1 MSDKQLFY
9 AFLLSIGLLGLFGYV
24 VFTKSA
30 EMGLENLPVQTGIA
44 DTSATEYWHAPD
56 ISTLENHPDKE
67 SILYGKDLIV
77 RTAYYLGPKG
87 SVAQT
92 TNGMN
97 CQNCHLDAGTK
108 VFGNN
113 YGSVFATYPKYRPR
127 SGTKENIQKRITD
140 CFERSLNGKAPDS
153 SSAEMKAIVAYI
165 NWLGKDV
172 AKGEKANGSGFKEVA
187 FLDRPADP
195 VKGKTV
201 YAQKCQSCHQLNGE
215 GLKAADGIL
224 YTYPPLWGEH
234 SYNIGA
240 GLYRLASFAKY
251 VRYNM
256 PFGAS
261 YLNTQLSDE
270 EAWDLAAFVN
280 SQPRPSKDLK
290 KDWPK
295 TEEKP
300 FDHPFG
306 PYADG
311 FTEVQ
316 HKYGPFQPIKDKLDA
331 IRKQKE
337 AAKQKK
343 QTS

>member
-195 VKGKTV
+195 V
-201 YAQKCQSCHQLNGE
+201 
-215 GLKAADGIL
+215 
-224 YTYPPLWGEH
+224 
-234 SYNIGA
+234 
-240 GLYRLASFAKY
+240 
-251 VRYNM
+251 
-256 PFGAS
+256 
-261 YLNTQLSDE
+261 
-270 EAWDLAAFVN
+270 
-280 SQPRPSKDLK
+280 
-290 KDWPK
+290 
-295 TEEKP
+295 
-300 FDHPFG
+300 
-306 PYADG
+306 
-311 FTEVQ
+311 
-316 HKYGPFQPIKDKLDA
+316 
-331 IRKQKE
+331 
-337 AAKQKK
+337 
-343 QTS
+343 